1 MKNIFLPFILG
12 LFLLSSC
19 ASETIVSPEIK
30 VISCSVNDTIVAET
44 PKVKVGDVVELSL
57 NLIGNGSDLF
67 SFHAKANGDEVK
79 ISLAEYDQKNVTDER
94 NFTDAEACRLTFI
107 DGVSTSNVK
116 VKATVQAVKEDV
128 MTLKFY
134 LSAKTECEGS
144 ELDVDLQKK

>member
-30 VISCSVNDTIVAET
+30 VISCSVNDTIVTES

-57 NLIGNGSDLF
+57 NLIGNGTDLF
-67 SFHAKANGDEVK
+67 SFHAKANDEEVK
-79 ISLAEYDQKNVTDER
+79 ISLEEYDQKNVSVDR
-94 NFTDAEACRLTFI
+94 NFTDTEACRLIFV

-144 ELDVDLQKK
+144 ELDVDLEKK